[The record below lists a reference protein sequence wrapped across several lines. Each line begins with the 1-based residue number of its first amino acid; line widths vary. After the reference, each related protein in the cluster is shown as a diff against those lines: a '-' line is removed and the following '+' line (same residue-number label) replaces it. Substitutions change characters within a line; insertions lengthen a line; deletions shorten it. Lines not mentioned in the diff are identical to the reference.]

1 MGAKQSSP
9 GFDGRTRAYS
19 SSDLPSGN
27 TSGGVRVAGFRY
39 TNGPDGPRIRYTGG
53 RPTSSGLS
61 IPAGSHVLN
70 QSLDGTD
77 GDEESELPPEGHRL
91 LIGSLPAHLSPHL
104 LGGAIFFF
112 IISRGKTVIFQ
123 VFILSNCPQCFHCPL
138 CSKFMASD
146 EIEKHLLMCFSKTRL
161 TYNKDILSRDSG
173 ECAIC
178 LEELEQGDTIAR
190 LPCLC
195 IYHKG
200 CIDEWFE
207 VNRSC
212 PEHPAN

>member
-1 MGAKQSSP
+1 MGAKQSIP
-9 GFDGRTRAYS
+9 GFEGRLRAYS

-27 TSGGVRVAGFRY
+27 SSERDRIAGFRY

-53 RPTSSGLS
+53 GPTSSGLS
-61 IPAGSHVLN
+61 IPASGMSGSHGLN

-77 GDEESELPPEGHRL
+77 GDEGQMSPEGPRL

-104 LGGAIFFF
+104 LGG
-112 IISRGKTVIFQ
+112 
-123 VFILSNCPQCFHCPL
+123 LHCPV
-138 CSKFMASD
+138 CSKYVASD
-146 EIEKHLLMCFSKTRL
+146 EMEKHLLMCFSKTRL
-161 TYNKDILSRDSG
+161 AYNKDVLSRDSG

-212 PEHPAN
+212 PEHPSD

>member
-1 MGAKQSSP
+1 MGAKQSNP
-9 GFDGRTRAYS
+9 VFDGRTRAYS

-27 TSGGVRVAGFRY
+27 SSGGGRIAGFRY

-53 RPTSSGLS
+53 GPTSSGLS
-61 IPAGSHVLN
+61 IPTSGRSGSHVLN
-70 QSLDGTD
+70 QSLDGPD
-77 GDEESELPPEGHRL
+77 GDEEGELSPEGHRL
-91 LIGSLPAHLSPHL
+91 LDS
-104 LGGAIFFF
+104 
-112 IISRGKTVIFQ
+112 TVLFA
-123 VFILSNCPQCFHCPL
+123 P
-138 CSKFMASD
+138 
-146 EIEKHLLMCFSKTRL
+146 
-161 TYNKDILSRDSG
+161 KDILSRDSG

-178 LEELEQGDTIAR
+178 LDEMELGETIAR

-212 PEHPAN
+212 PEHPSD

>member
-1 MGAKQSSP
+1 MGGKQSSP
-9 GFDGRTRAYS
+9 VFDGRTRAYS

-27 TSGGVRVAGFRY
+27 PSGGDRIAGFRY
-39 TNGPDGPRIRYTGG
+39 TNGPDGPRIRYMGG
-53 RPTSSGLS
+53 GPVGTGLS
-61 IPAGSHVLN
+61 IPAGRAGSHVFT
-70 QSLDGTD
+70 QSVDGTD
-77 GDEESELPPEGHRL
+77 GDHEVPPEGHRL
-91 LIGSLPAHLSPHL
+91 FIGSLPAQLNSHL
-104 LGGAIFFF
+104 LGG
-112 IISRGKTVIFQ
+112 
-123 VFILSNCPQCFHCPL
+123 FHCPV
-138 CSKFMASD
+138 CSKFMATE

-178 LEELEQGDTIAR
+178 LDEMEQGDTIAR

-212 PEHPAN
+212 PEHPTD

>member
-9 GFDGRTRAYS
+9 AFDSRTRAYS

-27 TSGGVRVAGFRY
+27 SAAADEITGFRY

-53 RPTSSGLS
+53 GPTNSGMR
-61 IPAGSHVLN
+61 IPTGRRSGSHH
-70 QSLDGTD
+70 QGLDGPD
-77 GDEESELPPEGHRL
+77 GDEGQLPPEAHRL
-91 LIGSLPAHLSPHL
+91 FIGSLPSHLSPRL
-104 LGGAIFFF
+104 LGG
-112 IISRGKTVIFQ
+112 
-123 VFILSNCPQCFHCPL
+123 FHCPV
-138 CSKFMASD
+138 CSKFMAAD
-146 EIEKHLLMCFSKTRL
+146 EIEKHLLVCFSKTRL

-173 ECAIC
+173 ECTIC
-178 LEELEQGDTIAR
+178 LDDLEQGDTIAR

-200 CIDEWFE
+200 CIDEWFQ

-212 PEHPAN
+212 PEHPAD

>member
-9 GFDGRTRAYS
+9 VFDGRTRAYS

-27 TSGGVRVAGFRY
+27 SSGGERIAGFRY

-53 RPTSSGLS
+53 GPTSSGRS
-61 IPAGSHVLN
+61 IPAGGRSGSHGLN
-70 QSLDGTD
+70 QSLDGMED
-77 GDEESELPPEGHRL
+77 GGEDGELPPEGHRL

-104 LGGAIFFF
+104 MGG
-112 IISRGKTVIFQ
+112 
-123 VFILSNCPQCFHCPL
+123 FHCPV

-161 TYNKDILSRDSG
+161 TYNSKKLKGQEAMEGYQYSSG
-173 ECAIC
+173 HRQQQAFW
-178 LEELEQGDTIAR
+178 
-190 LPCLC
+190 
-195 IYHKG
+195 

-212 PEHPAN
+212 PEHPAD

>member
-1 MGAKQSSP
+1 MGGKQSSTA
-9 GFDGRTRAYS
+9 FDGRTRAYS

-27 TSGGVRVAGFRY
+27 SGGGGRIAGFRY
-39 TNGPDGPRIRYTGG
+39 TNGPDGPRIRITSGA
-53 RPTSSGLS
+53 PTNSGLS
-61 IPAGSHVLN
+61 IPPGGRSGSHN

-77 GDEESELPPEGHRL
+77 GDEDQLPPEGHRL
-91 LIGSLPAHLSPHL
+91 LIGSLPAHLSPRL
-104 LGGAIFFF
+104 LGG
-112 IISRGKTVIFQ
+112 
-123 VFILSNCPQCFHCPL
+123 FHCPV
-138 CSKFMASD
+138 CSKFMAAD

-212 PEHPAN
+212 PEHPSD

>member
-1 MGAKQSSP
+1 MGSKQSSP

-27 TSGGVRVAGFRY
+27 PADGQRIAGFRY
-39 TNGPDGPRIRYTGG
+39 TNGPDGPRIRFTGG
-53 RPTSSGLS
+53 GPVSSGLS
-61 IPAGSHVLN
+61 IPVGGSHLLN
-70 QSLDGTD
+70 QSLDGADGEGD
-77 GDEESELPPEGHRL
+77 GDLSPEGHRL
-91 LIGSLPAHLSPHL
+91 LIGSLPAHLSPRL
-104 LGGAIFFF
+104 LGG
-112 IISRGKTVIFQ
+112 
-123 VFILSNCPQCFHCPL
+123 FHCPV
-138 CSKFMASD
+138 CSKFMAAD

-178 LEELEQGDTIAR
+178 LNELEQGDTIAR

-200 CIDEWFE
+200 CIDDWFQ

-212 PEHPAN
+212 PEHPSY

>member
-1 MGAKQSSP
+1 MGSKQSSP
-9 GFDGRTRAYS
+9 ALDGRTRAYS
-19 SSDLPSGN
+19 SSDLPVSGS
-27 TSGGVRVAGFRY
+27 SGAAERIAGFRY
-39 TNGPDGPRIRYTGG
+39 TNGPDGPRIRYMGEG
-53 RPTSSGLS
+53 PANPRLS
-61 IPAGSHVLN
+61 IPAGGRSGSHS
-70 QSLDGTD
+70 QSLDD
-77 GDEESELPPEGHRL
+77 GDDDEGQLGPDAHRL
-91 LIGSLPAHLSPHL
+91 LIGSLPAHLSPRL
-104 LGGAIFFF
+104 LGG
-112 IISRGKTVIFQ
+112 
-123 VFILSNCPQCFHCPL
+123 FHCPV
-138 CSKFMASD
+138 CSKFMEAD
-146 EIEKHLLMCFSKTRL
+146 EIEKHLLVCFSKTHL

-212 PEHPAN
+212 PEHPAD

>member
-1 MGAKQSSP
+1 MGAKQSIP
-9 GFDGRTRAYS
+9 VFDGRTRAYS

-27 TSGGVRVAGFRY
+27 SSGGERIAGFRY

-53 RPTSSGLS
+53 GPTSSGLS
-61 IPAGSHVLN
+61 IPASGRSGSHVLN

-77 GDEESELPPEGHRL
+77 GDGEDQLPPEGHRL
-91 LIGSLPAHLSPHL
+91 IIGSLPANLSPHL
-104 LGGAIFFF
+104 LG
-112 IISRGKTVIFQ
+112 
-123 VFILSNCPQCFHCPL
+123 
-138 CSKFMASD
+138 
-146 EIEKHLLMCFSKTRL
+146 E
-161 TYNKDILSRDSG
+161 DILSRDSG
-173 ECAIC
+173 ECTIC

-200 CIDEWFE
+200 CIDEWFQ

-212 PEHPAN
+212 PEHPAD